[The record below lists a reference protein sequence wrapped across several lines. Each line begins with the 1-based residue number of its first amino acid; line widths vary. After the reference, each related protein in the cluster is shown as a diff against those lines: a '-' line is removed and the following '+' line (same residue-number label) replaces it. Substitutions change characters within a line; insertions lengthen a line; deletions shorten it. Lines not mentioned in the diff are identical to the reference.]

1 MTVLD
6 PTAELDL
13 VVENERLRRRVEQ
26 LESYL
31 TGMVDIGLIALAS
44 ASAPPPEPPSPDER

>member
-31 TGMVDIGLIALAS
+31 TGMVDIGLIALSSAAS
-44 ASAPPPEPPSPDER
+44 PPPSPPSPDER

>member
-6 PTAELDL
+6 PTADL
-13 VVENERLRRRVEQ
+13 VAEVAALRQRVAQ

-31 TGMVDIGLIALAS
+31 TGIVDIGLIALAS
-44 ASAPPPEPPSPDER
+44 ASSPRPEPPSPDER